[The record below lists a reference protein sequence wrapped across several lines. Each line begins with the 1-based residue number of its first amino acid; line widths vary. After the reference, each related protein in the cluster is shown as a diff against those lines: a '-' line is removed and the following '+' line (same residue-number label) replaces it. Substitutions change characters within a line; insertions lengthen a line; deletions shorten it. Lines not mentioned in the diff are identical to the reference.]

1 MCRRGALAPG
11 VRRYVL
17 LTQSRGGTRCPAP
30 NAVKV
35 GVLLHSW
42 CDAGLCGIYFI
53 LAFAK
58 TPDRSG
64 QAVTPGGSP
73 RREPWWAVAPTTK
86 LSSFASKLSRHGAAI
101 AYTDLLGAVFIYT
114 ELL

>member
-30 NAVKV
+30 NAVNV
-35 GVLLHSW
+35 GVFLHSW

-64 QAVTPGGSP
+64 QAVTPVGSP
-73 RREPWWAVAPTTK
+73 PGGGVVGRGANHKTVLLRQQIVAPR
-86 LSSFASKLSRHGAAI
+86 SGNCI
-101 AYTDLLGAVFIYT
+101 
-114 ELL
+114 